1 MSGVELSVVVPMYNE
16 SANVDRFFER
26 VEAVLG
32 GLGVTYEIVC
42 VNDGSRDDTLGRL
55 AAHHRRNPA
64 VKVIDLARNFGKE
77 VALSAGIDHAT
88 GAAVIPIDA
97 DLQDPPEVI
106 VELVE
111 RWRAGY
117 DVVYATRRSREGEG
131 WFKRFSADAFYR
143 VLDRLTEIPIP
154 RNTGDFRLMDRRV
167 VDALARLPERTRFM
181 KGLFAWVGFRQTSVL
196 YDRHPRHAG
205 RTKWNYWRL
214 WNFALDGITSF
225 STVPLKVWSYIG
237 LALSL
242 CAFVWATFLVVR
254 TLMYGVDVPGYASLM
269 VAMLFLGGVQL
280 ITLGVIGEYV
290 GRIYIEVKGRPLY
303 LVRDAWGFDRPA
315 ERPAPARAAGPTPL
329 AAARPEALRSS
340 AR

>member
-111 RWRAGY
+111 RWRAGH

-329 AAARPEALRSS
+329 AAGRPEALRSS